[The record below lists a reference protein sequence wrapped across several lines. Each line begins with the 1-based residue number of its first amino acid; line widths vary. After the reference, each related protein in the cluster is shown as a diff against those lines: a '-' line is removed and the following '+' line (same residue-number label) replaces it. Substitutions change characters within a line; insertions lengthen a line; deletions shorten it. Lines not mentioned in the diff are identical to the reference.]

1 MAQQLEANES
11 TPPLSPD
18 TLHPIMGQEREER
31 DHGTDSIS
39 PSSNIIIEPN
49 PDLFTLSSSTSS
61 GSSIMMQRVDR
72 DEESAPPLP
81 SASQTSNME
90 QQQPEGREPTPHFK
104 SPRVEHE
111 TQPPSSDLM
120 HVGTDQQRELLPSL
134 PPSSEEPSPSHQH
147 SAEGHSASDIVAQQV
162 ERQQQRHQPFSLS
175 VPAQSGIMLRRKA
188 RAESTSAARS
198 STPQRSLQNV
208 TPERVRHIIST
219 LGHDDDL
226 SNTLFE
232 LVMATAPFYNPESYP
247 APSSAPGERNPQAEA
262 LRQTLGGLTFSPQ
275 SSTATAT
282 ENGPAAGNTHG
293 NPTGNLLFD
302 ANAAETLG
310 SRPIEPRS
318 DSPPLLWSTAA
329 VEEPLDPDA
338 EDPTYYTVA
347 EFVNTIIENKIQV
360 KSVTEEDW
368 QIEAVRVGILNHL
381 MNNAP
386 EEDPVAEGGLHQAV
400 GTEDQATEQIKSKE
414 HISKPDVTVKGESS
428 KVVPTGEKAP
438 EHAQAKEDTSE
449 SDLRRWEAQGP
460 SGWLKREDETDMN
473 EEEIDNECAR
483 WDAMVRKAR
492 EEKEAGTTSEGD
504 GSRVV
509 RLQSLDLDLGEQF
522 GSMAAQIGNIGL
534 ATGDKDLTATDT
546 AEGLD
551 TNPPEK
557 AIESLSQD
565 SGLHS
570 PSVYSEHGKKQFHC
584 KLLN

>member
-1 MAQQLEANES
+1 MAQQLEAKES
-11 TPPLSPD
+11 TPLLSPD
-18 TLHPIMGQEREER
+18 ILQPTKGQER
-31 DHGTDSIS
+31 DHGTNSIS
-39 PSSNIIIEPN
+39 PSTDIIIEPN

-61 GSSIMMQRVDR
+61 SSSIMMQQVDR
-72 DEESAPPLP
+72 DDGSMLLLL
-81 SASQTSNME
+81 SASQNSNKE
-90 QQQPEGREPTPHFK
+90 QQHDERKSKSHFN

-111 TQPPSSDLM
+111 TQPSSSDLM
-120 HVGTDQQRELLPSL
+120 HLGTEQQHELLPSL
-134 PPSSEEPSPSHQH
+134 RASSGEPNPSHQL
-147 SAEGHSASDIVAQQV
+147 SAEDRSASDVVAQQV
-162 ERQQQRHQPFSLS
+162 KREKQHHQPFSLS
-175 VPAQSGIMLRRKA
+175 APTQSTIMRRRNA
-188 RAESTSAARS
+188 RAGSASGTRS
-198 STPQRSLQNV
+198 STSQRGLQNV
-208 TPERVRHIIST
+208 TPERVRQVVRS

-226 SNTLFE
+226 SETLFK
-232 LVMATAPFYNPESYP
+232 LVMATAPFYDPESYP
-247 APSSAPGERNPQAEA
+247 APSAPGESNPQAEA
-262 LRQTLGGLTFSPQ
+262 LRQTLGGLMFSPQ
-275 SSTATAT
+275 SHAPTTT
-282 ENGPAAGNTHG
+282 EKGPPAGNTND

-360 KSVTEEDW
+360 ESVTEEDW

-386 EEDPVAEGGLHQAV
+386 EGDPVVEGGLREAV
-400 GTEDQATEQIKSKE
+400 GTEEQAIEQIKTKEDTSKG
-414 HISKPDVTVKGESS
+414 DLTVKGHSS
-428 KVVPTGEKAP
+428 KVVPTEAKAP
-438 EHAQAKEDTSE
+438 EQAQAKEDTSE

-473 EEEIDNECAR
+473 EEEIDDECAR

-492 EEKEAGTTSEGD
+492 EEKEAETTSD
-504 GSRVV
+504 RSSAV

-522 GSMAAQIGNIGL
+522 GSVAAQIETIGL
-534 ATGDKDLTATDT
+534 ATSDNELTTSGT
-546 AEGLD
+546 AEARG
-551 TNPPEK
+551 TNPSEK
-557 AIESLSQD
+557 AIESLSPD

-570 PSVYSEHGKKQFHC
+570 PSVYSEHGKQYSHC

>member
-11 TPPLSPD
+11 TPLLSPD
-18 TLHPIMGQEREER
+18 ILHPTMGQEREER
-31 DHGTDSIS
+31 DHGTNCIS
-39 PSSNIIIEPN
+39 PSSNVIIEPN

-61 GSSIMMQRVDR
+61 GSSIMMQVDR
-72 DEESAPPLP
+72 DDESMPLLP
-81 SASQTSNME
+81 SASQNSAME
-90 QQQPEGREPTPHFK
+90 QQQHEGREPNAHFN

-111 TQPPSSDLM
+111 TQPSSSDVM
-120 HVGTDQQRELLPSL
+120 HVGTEQQHALLPSL
-134 PPSSEEPSPSHQH
+134 PPSSGEPSPSHQH
-147 SAEGHSASDIVAQQV
+147 SVEDHSASDIVTHQV
-162 ERQQQRHQPFSLS
+162 ERKQQQHHQPFSLS
-175 VPAQSGIMLRRKA
+175 IPMQSSIMLRRNA
-188 RAESTSAARS
+188 RAESASAART
-198 STPQRSLQNV
+198 STSQRGLQNV
-208 TPERVRHIIST
+208 TPERVRKIIST

-226 SNTLFE
+226 SKTLFK
-232 LVMATAPFYNPESYP
+232 LVMATAPFHNPESYP
-247 APSSAPGERNPQAEA
+247 APSAPGESNPQAEA
-262 LRQTLGGLTFSPQ
+262 LRQTLGGLMFSPQ
-275 SSTATAT
+275 SPTATTTA
-282 ENGPAAGNTHG
+282 NGPPAGNTND

-360 KSVTEEDW
+360 ESVTEEDW

-386 EEDPVAEGGLHQAV
+386 EGDPVAEGGLHEAA
-400 GTEDQATEQIKSKE
+400 GTEDRATEQIKTKE
-414 HISKPDVTVKGESS
+414 DTSKPDVTVKGESS
-428 KVVPTGEKAP
+428 KVVPTKAKAP
-438 EHAQAKEDTSE
+438 EQAQAKEDTSE

-473 EEEIDNECAR
+473 EEEIDDECAR

-492 EEKEAGTTSEGD
+492 EEKEAEMTGDGD
-504 GSRVV
+504 GSSAV
-509 RLQSLDLDLGEQF
+509 RLESLDLDIGEQF
-522 GSMAAQIGNIGL
+522 GSMAAQIETIGL
-534 ATGDKDLTATDT
+534 ATGDNELTTSDT
-546 AEGLD
+546 AAAPD
-551 TNPPEK
+551 KNPPEK

-565 SGLHS
+565 SGLYS
-570 PSVYSEHGKKQFHC
+570 PSVYSEHGKKHFHC